1 MQKNGGISVN
11 PTNQEYS
18 NRIIRVLFIVIGV
31 FAVFALSSAPVAAA
45 GVAAADRVCMIPLVY
60 GIITVLSLFL
70 LLGYCGLVRKKEIW
84 FLLLYISVFIINLG
98 YFALSIS
105 TGLEEAMLANR
116 ISYFGAVFLLL
127 FMLMIILD
135 LCGIRYRKVFFG
147 VFLGIS
153 ILIFL
158 SAASGGYLDLYY
170 KEVHWEIV
178 DGIVTLDKVYG
189 PLHVL
194 YPVYLFSYFGMMVG
208 TILFSVIRKGV
219 SSYKYAAIMAVLV
232 MGNLLVWLVEQ
243 LIHLHFEFLSV
254 SYLVSELFLLF
265 LHNMMQ
271 DYNLIGNKEES
282 CGTENDSSAGETVS
296 PVCPESDV
304 LCEESGFF
312 SKEWISRILTDCPAV
327 AELTARERE
336 VLGFLLENKRR
347 KEIADELYVS
357 ENTVKKHTSHVF
369 AKLNVSSRKE
379 LFALVEKEIS
389 QSEP

>member
-1 MQKNGGISVN
+1 MN
-11 PTNQEYS
+11 PSNQEYS
-18 NRIIRVLFIVIGV
+18 NQIIRVFFIVIGV
-31 FAVFALSSAPVAAA
+31 FAVLAALSSPVSAA
-45 GVAAADRVCMIPLVY
+45 GDAAADRVCMIPLIY

-84 FLLLYISVFIINLG
+84 FLLLYISVFVVNLG
-98 YFALSIS
+98 YFAFSIS
-105 TGLEEAMLANR
+105 TGLEEALLANR
-116 ISYFGAVFLLL
+116 ISYFGAVFLPL
-127 FMLMIILD
+127 FVLMIILD
-135 LCGIRYRKVFFG
+135 ICGIRYRKVFFG
-147 VFLGIS
+147 VLLGIS
-153 ILIFL
+153 ILVFL
-158 SAASGGYLDLYY
+158 FAASGGYLDLYY

-208 TILFSVIRKGV
+208 TILFSVIRKRV
-219 SSYKYAAIMAVLV
+219 PSYKHAAIMAVLV

-243 LIHLHFEFLSV
+243 LIHLHFEFLSI
-254 SYLVSELFLLF
+254 SYLISELFLLF
-265 LHNMMQ
+265 LHNMLQ
-271 DYNLIGNKEES
+271 DYEPVGDKGSFVGEKEMSVSEEPAFAPCIEGDDVCEDPGS
-282 CGTENDSSAGETVS
+282 FSGER
-296 PVCPESDV
+296 
-304 LCEESGFF
+304 L
-312 SKEWISRILTDCPAV
+312 SRVLTDCPAA

-336 VLGFLLENKRR
+336 VLGLLLEDKRR
-347 KEIADELYVS
+347 KEIANELHVS

>member
-1 MQKNGGISVN
+1 MN
-11 PTNQEYS
+11 PANQEYS
-18 NRIIRVLFIVIGV
+18 NQIIRVFFIVIGV
-31 FAVFALSSAPVAAA
+31 FAVLAALSSPVSAA
-45 GVAAADRVCMIPLVY
+45 GDAAADRVCMIPLIY

-84 FLLLYISVFIINLG
+84 FLLLYISVFVVNLG
-98 YFALSIS
+98 YFAFSIS
-105 TGLEEAMLANR
+105 TGLEEALLANR
-116 ISYFGAVFLLL
+116 ISYFGAVFLPL
-127 FMLMIILD
+127 FVLMIILD
-135 LCGIRYRKVFFG
+135 ICGIRYRKVFFG
-147 VFLGIS
+147 VLLGIS
-153 ILIFL
+153 ILVFL
-158 SAASGGYLDLYY
+158 FAASGGYLDLYY

-208 TILFSVIRKGV
+208 TILFSVIRKRV
-219 SSYKYAAIMAVLV
+219 PSYKHAAIMAVLV

-243 LIHLHFEFLSV
+243 LIHLHFEFLSI
-254 SYLVSELFLLF
+254 SYLISELFLFF
-265 LHNMMQ
+265 LHNMLQ
-271 DYNLIGNKEES
+271 DYEPIGDKRSSVGEIEMSVSEEPAFAPCIEEDDVCEDPGS
-282 CGTENDSSAGETVS
+282 FSGER
-296 PVCPESDV
+296 
-304 LCEESGFF
+304 F
-312 SKEWISRILTDCPAV
+312 SRMLTDCPAA

-336 VLGFLLENKRR
+336 VLGLLLENKRR
-347 KEIADELYVS
+347 KEIADELHVS